1 MGRPIQKKYF
11 GNTNYPYD
19 NDSTGGFTG
28 LGGEGVAS
36 VTISNSGTNYSV
48 GTVGAFSAPNIA
60 GGVQALG
67 TLEIIGTGALRG
79 KIMSVTVTEPGT
91 GYTAAPTFTL
101 TTATAV
107 TSATTGTNGATRLYP
122 AAVTGIVVGML
133 AVGANVG
140 TSSYVTA
147 VGANY
152 VDVSATNANTVNA
165 SVKYQ
170 DNGIG
175 FANTVAATS
184 SKVDAITITSYLTTG
199 SSAVSGGDIMK
210 QVGSRR
216 YKVRNSQGVGVVKL
230 TTGTNGAG
238 TLAAGQ
244 MSVVGTDWGGST
256 YYFEKINAN
265 TGRVFT
271 RTSTSTAV
279 FSDGQLAK
287 WTIGAATGTTVA
299 TALISISH
307 TI

>member
-1 MGRPIQKKYF
+1 
-11 GNTNYPYD
+11 
-19 NDSTGGFTG
+19 
-28 LGGEGVAS
+28 
-36 VTISNSGTNYSV
+36 
-48 GTVGAFSAPNIA
+48 
-60 GGVQALG
+60 
-67 TLEIIGTGALRG
+67 
-79 KIMSVTVTEPGT
+79 
-91 GYTAAPTFTL
+91 
-101 TTATAV
+101 
-107 TSATTGTNGATRLYP
+107 
-122 AAVTGIVVGML
+122 ML

-216 YKVRNSQGVGVVKL
+216 YKVRNSQGVGIVTL
-230 TTGTNGAG
+230 STGTGTGHILSPGFMHITGA
-238 TLAAGQ
+238 
-244 MSVVGTDWGGST
+244 DWGGAT
-256 YYFEKINAN
+256 YYFDKINQR
-265 TGRVFT
+265 TGRVFN
-271 RTSTSTAV
+271 RTSTSTAYYT
-279 FSDGQLAK
+279 DGEIAK
-287 WTIGAATGTTVA
+287 WTIGAATGTGA
-299 TALISISH
+299 TAVISISH